1 MSLLVVNGPNLNML
15 GQRDPTVYGSMTLPD
30 IEAKIQERAKELG
43 VEVTFF
49 QSNSEGN
56 LIDYLQQHAPGSQGV
71 IINPGAYTHYSL
83 ALRDALDNLRV
94 PVIEVHISNIY
105 SREWF
110 RRRSVTAS
118 VVQGQISGL
127 GWRGYIAALEYLVAA
142 QGEAT

>member
-15 GQRDPTVYGSMTLPD
+15 GQRDPTVYGSMTLPE
-30 IEAKIQERAKELG
+30 IEAKIQERARELG
-43 VEVTFF
+43 VEVTFY
-49 QSNSEGN
+49 QSNSEGS
-56 LIDYLQQHAPGSQGV
+56 LIDYLQQHAPGSHGV

-83 ALRDALDNLRV
+83 ALRDALGNLQV

-118 VVQGQISGL
+118 VVQGQVSGL
-127 GWRGYIAALEYLVAA
+127 GWRGYLAALDYLVA
-142 QGEAT
+142 QGKDS

>member
-1 MSLLVVNGPNLNML
+1 MSLLVVNGPNLNLL
-15 GQRDPTVYGSMTLPD
+15 GQRDPQVYGSMTLPE
-30 IEAKIQERAKELG
+30 IEANIQKRAKELG

-49 QSNSEGN
+49 QSNSEGG
-56 LIDYLQQHAPGSQGV
+56 LIDYLQQHGPNSQGV

-94 PVIEVHISNIY
+94 PIVEVHISNIH

-118 VVQGQISGL
+118 VVQGQVSGL
-127 GWRGYIAALEYLVAA
+127 GWRGYIAALEYLVAQSKA
-142 QGEAT
+142 S